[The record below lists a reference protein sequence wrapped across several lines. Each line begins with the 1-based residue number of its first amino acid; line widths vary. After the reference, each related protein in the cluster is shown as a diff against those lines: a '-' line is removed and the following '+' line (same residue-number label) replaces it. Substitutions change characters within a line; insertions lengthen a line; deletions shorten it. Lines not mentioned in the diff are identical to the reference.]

1 MDSTTSRVKPKKSGS
16 KLFLAT
22 VILAAGVGGYA
33 YWQHMETQ
41 RQAQE
46 AAARAAAAPPPA
58 VPVTIAKAA
67 KSDVRVFLPGLGTVQ
82 ALTTVTV
89 RSRVDG
95 EIHKIAYKE
104 GQFVNKGDL
113 LAQIDPRPFQAALE
127 QATAKKSQDQANLAN
142 AQLDLVRYQKLGQF
156 ASGQQLD
163 TQKSTV
169 NQLTAQIAADQAA
182 IDAAQTQLDYTT
194 IRAPLTGKTGFTLVD
209 EGNMVS
215 AAGQSGIVVIQQM
228 QPITVV
234 FTEPERYLGDIN
246 AAMREGEP
254 LVEAY
259 TADGKK
265 KLAEGVLTLV
275 DNQVDVA
282 TGSIHVRATFDN
294 KDDALWPGLSVTTR
308 LLAKTLQGVVT
319 VPDGTIQHGP
329 NGLFAFVVDDQS
341 KAQVQPIEIG
351 QSEGGATVVTK
362 GIAEGQ
368 SVVTAGQYRLQR
380 GTLVSNQEVADSSS
394 Q

>member
-1 MDSTTSRVKPKKSGS
+1 M
-16 KLFLAT
+16 
-22 VILAAGVGGYA
+22 
-33 YWQHMETQ
+33 
-41 RQAQE
+41 
-46 AAARAAAAPPPA
+46 
-58 VPVTIAKAA
+58 PVTIAKAT
-67 KSDVRVFLPGLGTVQ
+67 KSDMRIFLPGLGTVQ

-95 EIHKIAYKE
+95 EIQKIAYQE

-127 QATAKKSQDQANLAN
+127 QATAKKAQDEANLTN
-142 AQLDLVRYQKLGQF
+142 AKLDLGRYQKLGQF
-156 ASGQQLD
+156 ASAQQLD

-169 NQLTAQIAADQAA
+169 NQLTAQIAADQAS

-194 IRAPLTGKTGFTLVD
+194 IRTPLTGKTGFTLVH

-228 QPITVV
+228 QPITAV

-246 AAMREGEP
+246 AAMRDGQP

-275 DNQVDVA
+275 DNQIDVA
-282 TGSIHVRATFDN
+282 TGSIHVQATFDN
-294 KDDALWPGLSVTTR
+294 KDNALWPGLSVTTR
-308 LLAKTLQGVVT
+308 LLVKTLKDAVI
-319 VPDGTIQHGP
+319 VPDGAVQHGP
-329 NGLFAFVVDDQS
+329 NGLFAFVVDDQN

-351 QSEGGATVVTK
+351 QSEAGATVVTK
-362 GIAEGQ
+362 GIQEGQ
-368 SVVTAGQYRLQR
+368 RVVAAGQYRLQR
-380 GTLVSNQEVADSSS
+380 GTLVSDQQVADNSS